1 MLPIRPRLTPVGAAD
16 GDARPVSSRR
26 VFLDPRR
33 GWQDADIYDYRDLA
47 EGHEIKGPAVV
58 EAPTTTVALPEGC
71 VGRVDR
77 LGNLVIRYTQA

>member
-1 MLPIRPRLTPVGAAD
+1 MFLGA
-16 GDARPVSSRR
+16 
-26 VFLDPRR
+26 RR

-47 EGHEIKGPAVV
+47 AGHELKGPAVV

-71 VGRVDR
+71 IGRVDR